1 MLTNGYR
8 FWGRPY
14 RCPWLFGVVGQS
26 VPPLPKW
33 STRALSV
40 ALLCPT
46 TPQGERQE
54 FANIQMDC
62 QVPNSQYRKYTLAA
76 PARKSQL
83 FSTRKLCLAAPARRS
98 QLVSTSAV
106 NRKYT
111 LAAPARKSQ
120 LFNKE
125 IHFGSSARRSQLVS
139 ASVVKEVHFGSSA
152 SKVTTFQHM
161 CSKGNALWQLR
172 HKSRNFSVQV

>member
-1 MLTNGYR
+1 M
-8 FWGRPY
+8 
-14 RCPWLFGVVGQS
+14 WLFGVVGQN

-33 STRALSV
+33 STRVLSV

-62 QVPNSQYRKYTLAA
+62 QVPNSSALTCGNPAMQLRLASRNFSVQGQYRKYTLAA
-76 PARKSQL
+76 PARNSQL

-106 NRKYT
+106 
-111 LAAPARKSQ
+111 
-120 LFNKE
+120 KE
-125 IHFGSSARRSQLVS
+125 IHFGSS
-139 ASVVKEVHFGSSA
+139 G
-152 SKVTTFQHM
+152 SKVATFQQGDTLWQLGSKVATCQCK
-161 CSKGNALWQLR
+161 CSKGSTLWQLR
-172 HKSRNFSVQV
+172 LESHNFSAHV